1 MRHTRIS
8 WMVGRYKLAA
18 PVSKIGPDSNP
29 GREHY
34 SHHPP
39 FHSQVMTKQHGR
51 LLTGSS
57 CCESR
62 PESQSGG
69 GRDGRA
75 RIRVAGSMS
84 AHRLNVPVAQL
95 PERSSPK
102 RQVVSG
108 ILTRNANFA
117 KIAQRCAR
125 GHRRNPDPWHH
136 LLRVW

>member
-1 MRHTRIS
+1 
-8 WMVGRYKLAA
+8 
-18 PVSKIGPDSNP
+18 
-29 GREHY
+29 
-34 SHHPP
+34 
-39 FHSQVMTKQHGR
+39 MTKQHGR

-62 PESQSGG
+62 PENQSGG

-75 RIRVAGSMS
+75 RIRVTGSMS

-125 GHRRNPDPWHH
+125 GHRRNPDP
-136 LLRVW
+136 